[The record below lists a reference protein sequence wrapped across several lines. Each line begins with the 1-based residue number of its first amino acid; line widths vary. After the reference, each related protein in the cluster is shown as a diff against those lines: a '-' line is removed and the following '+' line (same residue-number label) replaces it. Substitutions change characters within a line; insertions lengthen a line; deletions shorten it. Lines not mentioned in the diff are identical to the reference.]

1 MASNASGIRKM
12 ATIAWAKLAV
22 LSLGLAPLPA
32 QAEEL
37 PTFRHGLWELNRTM
51 DRGGGKSVTSR
62 RCTEPGEDM
71 RRQNAMFE
79 KAGCKV
85 SQISRRGNV
94 YSFAAD
100 CKGSG
105 MGNVVSQSVITV
117 ESDAA
122 YVVEIE
128 SSGDVGPGGPG
139 AAKRH
144 ETLEARR
151 VGDCH

>member
-1 MASNASGIRKM
+1 MASNASDTRRM
-12 ATIAWAKLAV
+12 ATVVPAALAAV
-22 LSLGLAPLPA
+22 NLAMAPVPA

-37 PTFRHGLWELNRTM
+37 PTFRRGLWELNRTM
-51 DRGGGKSVTSR
+51 DMGGGKAVSSR

-85 SQISRRGNV
+85 SEISRRGNV

-122 YVVEIE
+122 YAVEIE
-128 SSGDVGPGGPG
+128 SSGDVGPG
-139 AAKRH
+139 AAKRR
-144 ETLEARR
+144 ERLVARR
-151 VGDCH
+151 VGDCP

>member
-1 MASNASGIRKM
+1 MASNGSDPRKM
-12 ATIAWAKLAV
+12 AKVLPAALAV
-22 LSLGLAPLPA
+22 LSLGLAPVPS

-37 PTFRHGLWELNRTM
+37 PTFRRGLWEFNRTM
-51 DRGGGKSVTSR
+51 DMGGAKAISSR

-105 MGNVVSQSVITV
+105 LGDVVSQSVITV
-117 ESDAA
+117 ASDAA
-122 YVVEIE
+122 YAVEIE
-128 SSGDVGPGGPG
+128 SSGDVGPG
-139 AAKRH
+139 AAKRR
-144 ETLEARR
+144 ERLEARR
-151 VGDCH
+151 VGDCP